1 MQKQAEEAAKY
12 KSISEEIK
20 KVEAGLY
27 YLRLLEIDNE
37 IKVENEINNEADDQ
51 VKSFNDK
58 LENLSMK
65 IIEKNKNVN
74 PIREKNQENLVKNT
88 KD

>member
-1 MQKQAEEAAKY
+1 MDAFQDDSVDDSQ
-12 KSISEEIK
+12 ILEEIK

-58 LENLSMK
+58 LEDLSMK
-65 IIEKNKNVN
+65 IIEKNKL
-74 PIREKNQENLVKNT
+74 IIYLLERINLINFILR
-88 KD
+88 